1 MKSYILGI
9 DQSTQGTKVLLFDE
23 AGTICYKAAKS
34 HKQYIDE
41 KGWVEHDS
49 DEIWRHLKDLI
60 RDMLDKTEINGKAIK
75 AVGISNQRETA
86 MAWHR
91 QTGKP
96 VYRAIVWQCAR
107 GAAICEE
114 LRRKGLDSLIKNTT
128 GLPLSP
134 YFSAAKLAWI
144 LRRVEGAKELMDEG
158 NLCMGTMDSWL
169 VYCMTKGQV
178 FRTDFS
184 NASRTQLFDIGRLTW
199 SDDVCR
205 AFGIDRR
212 ALPEVTDSNGFYGK
226 TDFDGIL
233 PEAIPIHAVFG
244 DSHAALFGQACHH
257 PGMAKATYGTGSS
270 VMMNIGDKPVY
281 SQHGLVTSLAWSLSG
296 KATYVLE
303 GNINYTGAAI
313 TWLKDDLQLIRSP
326 EETMALA
333 QAANPKDRS
342 YFVPAFTG
350 LGTPYWESQATGLYT
365 GVTRVT
371 GKKEM
376 VRAVLDA
383 IAYQIND
390 VTTLMQKESGYKLPS
405 LRVDGGPTKNAYLM
419 QFQTD
424 LIGCPVDVPEAAELS
439 AIGAAYA
446 AGLAV
451 GLYDK
456 DALFKDMKGIS
467 YEPAMAGDRRR
478 ELIGGW
484 QKAISQT
491 LAATHQGA

>member
-350 LGTPYWESQATGLYT
+350 LGAPYWESQATGLYT

-478 ELIGGW
+478 ELSGGW

>member
-350 LGTPYWESQATGLYT
+350 LGAPYWESQATGLYT

-390 VTTLMQKESGYKLPS
+390 VTTLMQKESRYKLPS